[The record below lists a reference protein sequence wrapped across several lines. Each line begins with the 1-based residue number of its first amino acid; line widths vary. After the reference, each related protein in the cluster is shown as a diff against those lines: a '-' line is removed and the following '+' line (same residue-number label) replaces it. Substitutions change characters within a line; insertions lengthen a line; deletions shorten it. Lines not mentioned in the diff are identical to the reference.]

1 MMLQNLL
8 LLLPLLAASSAAPDC
23 GAVTAAYASKGLD
36 VMQVNRLFSGAHL
49 SVCQQRATCCSRAM
63 EDTLLAT
70 SRDELRRR
78 VRELTSPR
86 AARLDSLMFE
96 LQRLQLQLIEA
107 SRRELDSSLKSI
119 YGYSYLANKAPF
131 TAFFDQLA
139 AYVRGDPASG
149 PVAGVASDLFDAIAV
164 RVFALTMNNYELD
177 RRYLDCAKRQFGA
190 LRPLGSTPDQVGA
203 ELLKAFV
210 AGRRFL
216 LGLASLAETLR
227 GVTSGHGV
235 QLSADCLRA
244 RMRAHYCAW
253 CDGVATANPCYNLCA
268 NVAAGCLAGLSPLA
282 APFDQLLAELERMAG
297 LVDGASSMRMA
308 LRQLGLRI
316 SVGIMEMQER
326 KDQLQARITGACGT
340 PRLKTGAMIGASSA
354 TGAGGPTDARTV
366 ESPADDSSRQAR
378 LTELVGQVRAELRA
392 LRGFFNWEQLVQK
405 DCQAEPRPDACWNGT
420 AVASYQR
427 SRRGTSGPDLVAN
440 PEVSVPESAL
450 SRPAEPVATRQAELR
465 TAIELATSLPRGGV
479 GYREYREATDRE
491 RTLARLL
498 PMQRGDFAA
507 SSGLPGPPPSN
518 SMSAAGAST
527 LRVLGGASGS
537 GAAPPPA
544 SSSSPGAAGWRPA
557 AADTTVLALSTL
569 APTRPPPPPLERWTP
584 WPQPPAPSS
593 SRPTGGVGS
602 GDHPPSVSPSR
613 PSRPISSGDA
623 EPPAV
628 PALPDTERTTERLWL
643 PTEPPTTTTSSS
655 TTTTTTTTTTKTT
668 TAPTTTTT
676 TTTPTTTTKSTTTSS
691 SAPIDTGGSGVG
703 QPDEEPDDRLGS
715 TERPPL
721 PPQQPESTRQP
732 PGPVGSGD
740 EESPLPARPTPP
752 EWPPVRPQ
760 RPTPP
765 EWPPVWPPRPTP
777 DISGLPSGG
786 VEPPLPPVQP
796 PQQPEWPPQVPEF
809 PPLTQRPPQWPTRR
823 PQLPTQPPPQ
833 QPQLPDLWL
842 PKEPDEQ
849 GGAEGRRGEG
859 SVHEPMR
866 MRSSKRLPAADARRC
881 SPAALLTLTAAAATT
896 ALAWGLA
903 SFSAV

>member
-1 MMLQNLL
+1 
-8 LLLPLLAASSAAPDC
+8 
-23 GAVTAAYASKGLD
+23 
-36 VMQVNRLFSGAHL
+36 MQVNRLFSGAHL

-177 RRYLDCAKRQFGA
+177 RRYLDCAKRQFAA

-282 APFDQLLAELERMAG
+282 APFDQLLAKLERMAG

-527 LRVLGGASGS
+527 VRVLGGASGS

-593 SRPTGGVGS
+593 SRPTGGIGS

-613 PSRPISSGDA
+613 SSRPISSGDA

-691 SAPIDTGGSGVG
+691 SAPSTLAAPASASLTRSPTIGWAVRRGRRSRRCRRNSRSQRGS
-703 QPDEEPDDRLGS
+703 RLDPS
-715 TERPPL
+715 APATKSR
-721 PPQQPESTRQP
+721 RC
-732 PGPVGSGD
+732 
-740 EESPLPARPTPP
+740 LPAR
-752 EWPPVRPQ
+752 R
-760 RPTPP
+760 R
-765 EWPPVWPPRPTP
+765 R
-777 DISGLPSGG
+777 SGRQFDRS
-786 VEPPLPPVQP
+786 
-796 PQQPEWPPQVPEF
+796 
-809 PPLTQRPPQWPTRR
+809 
-823 PQLPTQPPPQ
+823 
-833 QPQLPDLWL
+833 
-842 PKEPDEQ
+842 
-849 GGAEGRRGEG
+849 GRRRRSGRRCG
-859 SVHEPMR
+859 RRARRRTLAACPAVAWSLR
-866 MRSSKRLPAADARRC
+866 CRLSSRRSSRSGPRRC
-881 SPAALLTLTAAAATT
+881 RSSRL
-896 ALAWGLA
+896 
-903 SFSAV
+903 

>member
-1 MMLQNLL
+1 
-8 LLLPLLAASSAAPDC
+8 
-23 GAVTAAYASKGLD
+23 
-36 VMQVNRLFSGAHL
+36 MQVNRLFSGAHL

-527 LRVLGGASGS
+527 VRVLGGASGS

-593 SRPTGGVGS
+593 SRPTGGIGS

>member
-1 MMLQNLL
+1 MMLQNLLLL

-23 GAVTAAYASKGLD
+23 GTVTAAYASKGLD

-96 LQRLQLQLIEA
+96 LQRLQLQLIET

-527 LRVLGGASGS
+527 VRVLGGASGS

-593 SRPTGGVGS
+593 SRPTGGIGS

-715 TERPPL
+715 TKRPPLPPL

-777 DISGLPSGG
+777 DIGGLPSGAWS
-786 VEPPLPPVQP
+786 LRCR
-796 PQQPEWPPQVPEF
+796 
-809 PPLTQRPPQWPTRR
+809 LSSR
-823 PQLPTQPPPQ
+823 
-833 QPQLPDLWL
+833 
-842 PKEPDEQ
+842 
-849 GGAEGRRGEG
+849 
-859 SVHEPMR
+859 
-866 MRSSKRLPAADARRC
+866 RSSRSGPRRC
-881 SPAALLTLTAAAATT
+881 RSSRL
-896 ALAWGLA
+896 
-903 SFSAV
+903 